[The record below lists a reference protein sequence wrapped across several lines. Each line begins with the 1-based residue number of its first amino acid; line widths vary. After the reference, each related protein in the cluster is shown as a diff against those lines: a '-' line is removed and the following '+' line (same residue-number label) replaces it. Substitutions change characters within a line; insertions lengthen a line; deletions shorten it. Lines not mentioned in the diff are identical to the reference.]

1 MNQSVVIKLPA
12 KEHRFEI
19 VRFAIESVAKELHME
34 EPAYNDLIEATH
46 ELFTNAIIHAYG
58 NKEGI
63 VEIGIHPF
71 AYGIRI
77 DVHDWGLPMA
87 ADKYA
92 AVPVDLKEDKGFN
105 RIYRLVDLFEYKNL
119 GKNGKKFSLIK
130 YLSYDY
136 GKKESATDT
145 VNAGQ
150 TERMPPDTPIRVRNF
165 SPGDE
170 EAIAKLIYQNYGYSY
185 IKEAFYY
192 PRKIREY
199 QDEKLFS
206 IVAVDEIRD
215 EIVGHFALIKMPD
228 SNIAEIGVVV
238 VNPLYKG
245 MGIMNKMFDALMQRA
260 RELKLYALFGEAIM
274 YHIFSQKSNAT
285 HGFSESAL
293 LLGRAPE
300 EVTIENN
307 ELTKKPLRGSVLVAY
322 KIFHYPTQQLTL
334 PEVYKDIITQTYR
347 LAHMRVKHVAQKEV
361 SKPEHV
367 HLYYNYDP
375 LMNVATIVIDHYGRH
390 FKHKFQLLLK
400 QLQARHCDMIYAE
413 ISLNNNPHIDR
424 IVKLL
429 NKNGFFYAGVLY
441 LKHRNQDYLCLQN
454 KHTTQVSRK
463 NLVCYSDFCQSLL
476 NFILHDEQ
484 RIKGTAKKSGKERA
498 LKPNEIK

>member
-1 MNQSVVIKLPA
+1 MNKSVLVRIPA
-12 KEHRFEI
+12 QEQRFSI
-19 VRFAIESVAKELHME
+19 ARFAIESIAEELHME
-34 EPAYNDLIEATH
+34 PLSYNNLIEATH
-46 ELFTNAIIHAYG
+46 ELFTNAITHAYG
-58 NKEGI
+58 NREGV
-63 VEIGIHPF
+63 VEVGIHPF

-87 ADKYA
+87 QDKYA
-92 AVPVDLKEDKGFN
+92 AVPLDLREDKGFN
-105 RIYRLVDLFEYKNL
+105 RIYKLVDRFEYVNL

-130 YLSYDY
+130 YLSNDI
-136 GKKESATDT
+136 GSALPTLSPTDQ
-145 VNAGQ
+145 A
-150 TERMPPDTPIRVRNF
+150 ERMPPDTPILVRNF
-165 SPGDE
+165 EPGDE
-170 EAIAKLIYQNYGYSY
+170 EAIARLIYQNYGYSY
-185 IKEAFYY
+185 VKEAFYY

-199 QDEKLFS
+199 QGEKLFS
-206 IVAVDEIRD
+206 VVAVDALRD
-215 EIVGHFALIKMPD
+215 EIVGHFALIMMPD

-285 HGFSESAL
+285 HDFSESAL

-307 ELTKKPLRGSVLVAY
+307 ELTQKPLRGSVLVAY
-322 KIFHYPTQQLTL
+322 KIFHYPTQQLTIPDL
-334 PEVYKDIITQTYR
+334 YKEIITQTYR
-347 LAHMRVKHVAQKEV
+347 LARMHVKAVTDKEAP
-361 SKPEHV
+361 KPEHV

-390 FKHKFQLLLK
+390 FKHKLQLMLEQLK
-400 QLQARHCDMIYAE
+400 ARHCDMLYAE
-413 ISLNNNPHIDR
+413 ISLNDNPHIDK
-424 IVKLL
+424 IVKIL

-441 LKHRNQDYLCLQN
+441 LKHKNQDYLCLQN

-463 NLVCYSDFCQSLL
+463 NLVCYSDFCRDLL
-476 NFILHDEQ
+476 NFIVHDEQ
-484 RIKGTAKKSGKERA
+484 RIKGTKKER
-498 LKPNEIK
+498 